1 MPPFSQILPFI
12 HPKSQIR
19 THQKLYH
26 VISNKQIPERK
37 VLLFVIVVLI
47 YCSSNCCYLFL
58 LVSNCWTLQCL
69 TAEHW
74 DLNFH
79 HGKHGNALGLL
90 RLSLRE
96 SSSLRSSVNLTTSS
110 QANLRDTEM
119 VTKIRFSLPDHNLSI
134 NSLLFYLWGCTPDP
148 VLKVYIK

>member
-1 MPPFSQILPFI
+1 MQIHNQTAEPILFYQQTNPRTKSPTVRYRCFI
-12 HPKSQIR
+12 C
-19 THQKLYH
+19 
-26 VISNKQIPERK
+26 
-37 VLLFVIVVLI
+37 
-47 YCSSNCCYLFL
+47 CSSNCCYLFL

-69 TAEHW
+69 TAGHW

-79 HGKHGNALGLL
+79 HGRHGNALGLL

-119 VTKIRFSLPDHNLSI
+119 VTKIRFA
-134 NSLLFYLWGCTPDP
+134 LFDR
-148 VLKVYIK
+148 